1 MSIQDKA
8 RDFWDRISPRERR
21 LVVLAG
27 IIAPITL
34 AFWVAFAIH
43 DGLDAMEARNNTTR
57 KALAALADMRARGT
71 TVGDADPMAALKT
84 EPEPLDTYITNA
96 AKKAKYN
103 LTSTITPHG
112 ESKNGVIAIQTK
124 SVTVDKISLEQ
135 LKDFLTAL
143 ETTSKGIAVT
153 KLDIAP
159 DFHDKTLLKADVEIT
174 NYYKDQAGQGSG
186 AGSGSATG
194 SDKKGS

>member
-1 MSIQDKA
+1 MSLQDKA

-21 LVVLAG
+21 LVLIAG
-27 IIAPITL
+27 IVAPITL
-34 AFWVAFAIH
+34 ALWVAFAIH
-43 DGLDAMEARNNTTR
+43 DGLDNMEARNNNTR
-57 KALAALADMRARGT
+57 KALAALADIRARGT
-71 TVGDADPMAALKT
+71 KLGDTDPMAALKT
-84 EPEPLDTYITNA
+84 EPESLDTYITNA

-112 ESKNGVIAIQTK
+112 ESKNGDIGIQTK
-124 SVTVDKISLEQ
+124 SVTVDKISIDQ

-159 DFHDKTLLKADVEIT
+159 DFRDKTLLKADVEIT
-174 NYYKDQAGQGSG
+174 NYYKITADAS
-186 AGSGSATG
+186 GSGSGSSAG